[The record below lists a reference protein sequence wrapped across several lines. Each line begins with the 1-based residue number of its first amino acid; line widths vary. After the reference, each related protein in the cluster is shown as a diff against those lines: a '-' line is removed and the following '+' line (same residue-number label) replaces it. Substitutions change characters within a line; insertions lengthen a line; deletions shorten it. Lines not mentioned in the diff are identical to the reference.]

1 MDSATGWVAKHIRT
15 YVDSG
20 GAKGHLYQGLPTLL
34 ITVRGRRSGVLR
46 RTALIYG
53 RAGDDLVVV
62 ASNGG
67 SDGHPA
73 WYLNLR
79 DTPQVDLQ
87 VGTERFA
94 ARARTATA
102 DERPALWQAM
112 VTIFPRYEQYRAAA
126 AREIPVVVLERLHTG
141 TGIDVGPA

>member
-1 MDSATGWVAKHIRT
+1 MTTDEPIVDNATGWVARHIRT

-20 GAKGHLYQGLPTLL
+20 GTKGHLYQGLPTLL
-34 ITVRGRRSGVLR
+34 LTVRGRKSGVLR

-53 RAGDDLVVV
+53 RAGDDVVVV

-79 DTPQVDLQ
+79 DTPEVDVQ

-94 ARARTATA
+94 AVARTATP
-102 DERPALWQAM
+102 EEKPALWQAM
-112 VTIFPRYEQYRAAA
+112 VEIFPQYLKYQAAS
-126 AREIPVVVLERLHTG
+126 ARDIPVVVLERRE
-141 TGIDVGPA
+141 P

>member
-1 MDSATGWVAKHIRT
+1 MTTDEPIVDSATGWVAKHIRT

-20 GAKGHLYQGLPTLL
+20 GTEGHLYQGLPTLL
-34 ITVRGRRSGVLR
+34 LTVRGRRSGVLR

-53 RAGDDLVVV
+53 RSGDDVVVV

-79 DTPQVDLQ
+79 DTPDVDVQ

-94 ARARTATA
+94 ARARTATPQ
-102 DERPALWQAM
+102 EKPALWQAM
-112 VTIFPRYEQYRAAA
+112 VRIFPRYEQYQAAA
-126 AREIPVVVLERLHTG
+126 ARDIPVVVLERR
-141 TGIDVGPA
+141 PA

>member
-1 MDSATGWVAKHIRT
+1 MTTEEPIVDSATGWVAQHIRT

-20 GAKGHLYQGLPTLL
+20 GAKGHLYHGLPTLL
-34 ITVRGRRSGVLR
+34 LTVRGRRSGVLR

-53 RAGDDLVVV
+53 RAGDDFVVV

-79 DTPQVDLQ
+79 DTPDVDLQ

-94 ARARTATA
+94 ARARTATEQ
-102 DERPALWQAM
+102 ERPALWQAM
-112 VTIFPRYEQYRAAA
+112 VTIFPRYEQYRAAT
-126 AREIPVVVLERLHTG
+126 AREIPVVVLERRET
-141 TGIDVGPA
+141 